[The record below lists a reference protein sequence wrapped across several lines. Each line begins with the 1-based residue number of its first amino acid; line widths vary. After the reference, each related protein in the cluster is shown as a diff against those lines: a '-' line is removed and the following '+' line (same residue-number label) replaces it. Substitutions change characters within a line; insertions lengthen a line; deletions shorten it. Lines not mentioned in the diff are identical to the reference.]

1 MDNNNN
7 GLILNLKSLRKMP
20 IQVKLYGDLKEKI
33 KHERI
38 DIGAPIKLNI
48 EDESI
53 EIVSDILK
61 KLVIRESE
69 ISHIFVNGK
78 YSELGKKVRNGDR
91 VGLFPKRMALIFME
105 IAADKYISVNIKLE
119 GDLKEYGPVESVIEI
134 PKGSTIKSMLKKY
147 KFSNEKNNLRIIVN
161 GKPCYENNIV
171 LKDGDSVVII
181 QSNN

>member
-1 MDNNNN
+1 
-7 GLILNLKSLRKMP
+7 MP

-61 KLVIRESE
+61 KLFIGENE

-78 YSELGKKVRNGDR
+78 YTELGRRVRNGDR
-91 VGLFPKRMALIFME
+91 IGLFPRRMGLIFLE
-105 IAADKYISVNIKLE
+105 IAKDQYISVNFKLKS
-119 GDLKEYGPVESVIEI
+119 DLKEYGPAESVIEI
-134 PKGSTIKSMLKKY
+134 PEGSTVKSLLKKY
-147 KFSNEKNNLRIIVN
+147 KFSNEKNKLRIMVN

-171 LKDGDSVVII
+171 LKDGDSVVIF